1 MVLLEMIIHNCN
13 PFESWVREGQI
24 TRNNIWSHE
33 MFEKGAKRAKISL
46 NWGNITSHYPI
57 SCFLHFNVSF
67 IHLYVETTETYVGF
81 HITYSPMDLI
91 VYWPFEYIGFIDE
104 QSENYF
110 QNFWCILNEYN
121 LVQLANNK
129 ILTPRKWRKREDNL
143 MT

>member
-1 MVLLEMIIHNCN
+1 MVLLDTIIHNCN
-13 PFESWVREGQI
+13 PFESWVKEGQI

-81 HITYSPMDLI
+81 HITYNPMDLI
-91 VYWPFEYIGFIDE
+91 VYWPFEYIGFIDVPILHFLAA
-104 QSENYF
+104 YF
-110 QNFWCILNEYN
+110 ETVWKLLPTLLMYFEW
-121 LVQLANNK
+121 VQ
-129 ILTPRKWRKREDNL
+129 PRAIS
-143 MT
+143 

>member
-1 MVLLEMIIHNCN
+1 MVLLDTIIHNCN
-13 PFESWVREGQI
+13 PFESWVKEGQI

-81 HITYSPMDLI
+81 HITYNPMDLI
-91 VYWPFEYIGFIDE
+91 VYWPFEYIGFIDVL
-104 QSENYF
+104 S
-110 QNFWCILNEYN
+110 CILWNS
-121 LVQLANNK
+121 LK
-129 ILTPRKWRKREDNL
+129 ITSNIVDVFWMSTTSCN
-143 MT
+143 

>member
-1 MVLLEMIIHNCN
+1 MVLLDTIIHNCN
-13 PFESWVREGQI
+13 PFESWVKEGQI

-81 HITYSPMDLI
+81 HITYDPMDLI
-91 VYWPFEYIGFIDE
+91 DYWPFEYIGFIDAFL
-104 QSENYF
+104 S
-110 QNFWCILNEYN
+110 CILWNS
-121 LVQLANNK
+121 LK
-129 ILTPRKWRKREDNL
+129 ITSNIVDVFWMSTTSCN
-143 MT
+143 

>member
-1 MVLLEMIIHNCN
+1 MVLLDTIIHNCN
-13 PFESWVREGQI
+13 PFESWVKEGQI

-81 HITYSPMDLI
+81 HITYNPMDLI
-91 VYWPFEYIGFIDE
+91 VYWPFEYIGFIDAFL
-104 QSENYF
+104 S
-110 QNFWCILNEYN
+110 CILWNS
-121 LVQLANNK
+121 LK
-129 ILTPRKWRKREDNL
+129 ITFKIVDVFWMSTTTCN
-143 MT
+143 

>member
-1 MVLLEMIIHNCN
+1 MVLLDTIIHNCN
-13 PFESWVREGQI
+13 PFESWVKEGQI

-81 HITYSPMDLI
+81 HITYNPMDLT
-91 VYWPFEYIGFIDE
+91 VYWQFNYIGFIDVL
-104 QSENYF
+104 S
-110 QNFWCILNEYN
+110 CILWNS
-121 LVQLANNK
+121 LK
-129 ILTPRKWRKREDNL
+129 ITSKIVDVFWMSTTTSCN
-143 MT
+143 

>member
-1 MVLLEMIIHNCN
+1 MVLLDTIIHNCN
-13 PFESWVREGQI
+13 PFESWVKEGQI

-81 HITYSPMDLI
+81 HITYNPMDLI
-91 VYWPFEYIGFIDE
+91 VYWPFEYIGFIDAFL
-104 QSENYF
+104 S
-110 QNFWCILNEYN
+110 CILLNS
-121 LVQLANNK
+121 LK
-129 ILTPRKWRKREDNL
+129 ITSNIVDVFWMSTTSCN
-143 MT
+143 

>member
-1 MVLLEMIIHNCN
+1 MVLLDTIIHNCN
-13 PFESWVREGQI
+13 PFESWVKEGQI

-81 HITYSPMDLI
+81 HITYNPMDLI
-91 VYWPFEYIGFIDE
+91 VYWPFEYIGFIDTFL
-104 QSENYF
+104 S
-110 QNFWCILNEYN
+110 CILWNN
-121 LVQLANNK
+121 LK
-129 ILTPRKWRKREDNL
+129 ITSNIVDVFWMSTTSCN
-143 MT
+143 

>member
-1 MVLLEMIIHNCN
+1 MVLLDTIIHNCN
-13 PFESWVREGQI
+13 PFESWVKEGQI

-81 HITYSPMDLI
+81 HITYDPMDLI
-91 VYWPFEYIGFIDE
+91 VYWPFEYIGFIDAFL
-104 QSENYF
+104 SWILWNSLKITSKTVDV
-110 QNFWCILNEYN
+110 FWMSTASCN
-121 LVQLANNK
+121 
-129 ILTPRKWRKREDNL
+129 
-143 MT
+143 